1 MTQSQHPVTNTPRRK
16 RTDVIG
22 EAIKDYIAQQGL
34 RPGDR
39 LPHEHYLIETLD
51 ASKGTIREAL
61 RALES
66 QGLIQT
72 RTGPQG
78 GTFLAEVSAERT
90 LELLSNYF
98 FFRPPTIHDIYEI
111 RKQLEPSLVASI
123 TGLLDDAAFQRL
135 ENVMA
140 FYSSPPTS
148 LEEERTQ
155 RMKELEFHL
164 VLVEYSP
171 NPLMA
176 MMCRFPIELLM
187 NLTVCQRIYDQPY
200 PELRHKGLDYQS
212 RLLHALREW
221 DAEGARAIMA
231 EHMQA
236 AQQLMETREAM
247 LVREFLKVGKPS
259 DQDQSA
265 EYLALRSYRPTE
277 KR

>member
-1 MTQSQHPVTNTPRRK
+1 MTQPRRLLTTNQRRK
-16 RTDVIG
+16 RTEIIG
-22 EAIKDYIAQQGL
+22 DALKDFIAQQGL

-39 LPHEHYLIETLD
+39 LPQEHHLIEALG

-78 GTFLAEVSAERT
+78 GTFITEVSAERT

-98 FFRPPTIHDIYEI
+98 FFRPPTIHNIYEI
-111 RKQLEPSLVASI
+111 RKQLEPALVESI
-123 TGLLDDAAFQRL
+123 TDLLDENAFQRL
-135 ENVMA
+135 EGVMA
-140 FYSSPPTS
+140 FYDHPPLS

-164 VLVEYSP
+164 VLVEYCP

-176 MMCRFPIELLM
+176 MMCRFPLELLM
-187 NLTVCQRIYDQPY
+187 NLTVCQRIYNQPY
-200 PELRHKGLDYQS
+200 PELRHKGLNYQS
-212 RLLHALREW
+212 RLLEALRRW
-221 DAEGARAIMA
+221 DAGAARDIMA

-236 AQQLMETREAM
+236 AQQLMEAREAM
-247 LVREFLKVGKPS
+247 LVREFLKVGKA
-259 DQDQSA
+259 DGQDHSA
-265 EYLALRSYRPTE
+265 EYLALRAYRPTP
-277 KR
+277 RD